1 MHRSAAII
9 LAAGMSRRMGAI
21 NKLLIRIEG
30 IPMIRRAVETYLGI
44 CDGEVSVV
52 TGYQRADVEAALH
65 GLDVQFVFNPD
76 FEQGQKTS
84 VAAGLSASA
93 LAQDTF
99 IGLGDQ
105 PFLAA
110 KHLGWLLAQHRTN
123 KPAKITVPIQNQI
136 RGNPLIIPFDLRGRL
151 LADHHNPGCH
161 KFTRENPDLVNL
173 VATQTTAFFR
183 DVDTPEEVEALQIH
197 EEATS

>member
-9 LAAGMSRRMGAI
+9 LAAGLSQRMGTI
-21 NKLLIRIEG
+21 NKLLIPIDG
-30 IPMIRRAVETYLGI
+30 VPMIRRSVAAYLGV

-65 GLDVQFVFNPD
+65 GLDVQFVFNPN

-84 VAAGLSASA
+84 VAAGLAASAS
-93 LAQDTF
+93 AQDTF

-105 PFLAA
+105 PFLTTA
-110 KHLGWLLAQHRTN
+110 HLVWLLEQHRTD
-123 KPAKITVPIQNQI
+123 KPSKITVPVQNKV
-136 RGNPLIIPFDLRGRL
+136 RGNPLVIPFDLRARL

-173 VATQTTAFFR
+173 VATQTAAFFH
-183 DVDTPEEVEALQIH
+183 DIDTPQEVATLQVQEA
-197 EEATS
+197 ATS

>member
-9 LAAGMSRRMGAI
+9 LAAGLSRRMGAI
-21 NKLLIRIEG
+21 NKLLIPIEG
-30 IPMIRRAVETYLGI
+30 IPMIRRVVEIYLGI

-52 TGYQRADVEAALH
+52 TGYQRTDVEAALH
-65 GLDVQFVFNPD
+65 GLNVRFVFNPD

-84 VAAGLSASA
+84 VGAGLSASA
-93 LAQDTF
+93 PAQDTF

-105 PFLAA
+105 PFLTA

-123 KPAKITVPIQNQI
+123 KSSKITVPVQNKI
-136 RGNPLIIPFDLRGRL
+136 RGNPLIIPFDLRARL

-161 KFTRENPDLVNL
+161 KFTRENPDFVNL
-173 VATQTTAFFR
+173 AATQTVAFFH
-183 DVDTPEEVEALQIH
+183 DIDTPREVAALRVQKEA
-197 EEATS
+197 S